1 MHRMREF
8 IFPLERVV
16 KPGGSLSLGAITA
29 ALALTASALVPARAE
44 LLAVAPHGFVSQ
56 HVLVLAAP
64 PDRAWQALTTD
75 IAGWWDAEHS
85 FGGKASGFKLD
96 ARAGGCFCETLDD
109 GGSIQHMTVVHAR
122 PGTRLVLHGGLGPL
136 ARMGVAGSMS
146 FELAPHEQGTELRY
160 RYEVG
165 GFTAEGLEGIAPAVD
180 AVQLGQLQ
188 RLQAYV
194 AGESFPD
201 G

>member
-1 MHRMREF
+1 
-8 IFPLERVV
+8 
-16 KPGGSLSLGAITA
+16 
-29 ALALTASALVPARAE
+29 
-44 LLAVAPHGFVSQ
+44 
-56 HVLVLAAP
+56 
-64 PDRAWQALTTD
+64 
-75 IAGWWDAEHS
+75 
-85 FGGKASGFKLD
+85 
-96 ARAGGCFCETLDD
+96 
-109 GGSIQHMTVVHAR
+109 
-122 PGTRLVLHGGLGPL
+122 
-136 ARMGVAGSMS
+136 MS

-165 GFTAEGLEGIAPAVD
+165 GFTADGLEGIAPAVD

>member
-75 IAGWWDAEHS
+75 TSDAGNYRVSGRAFVWW
-85 FGGKASGFKLD
+85 
-96 ARAGGCFCETLDD
+96 
-109 GGSIQHMTVVHAR
+109 
-122 PGTRLVLHGGLGPL
+122 
-136 ARMGVAGSMS
+136 
-146 FELAPHEQGTELRY
+146 
-160 RYEVG
+160 
-165 GFTAEGLEGIAPAVD
+165 
-180 AVQLGQLQ
+180 
-188 RLQAYV
+188 
-194 AGESFPD
+194 
-201 G
+201 

>member
-1 MHRMREF
+1 MK
-8 IFPLERVV
+8 PRV
-16 KPGGSLSLGAITA
+16 SLTLCAVTA
-29 ALALTASALVPARAE
+29 AIALATSALVPARAE

-75 IAGWWDAEHS
+75 IARWWDAEHS
-85 FGGKASGFKLD
+85 FGGKASGFTLD
-96 ARAGGCFCETLDD
+96 TRAGGCFCETLDD

-146 FELAPHEQGTELRY
+146 FELAPHEQGSELRY

-165 GFTAEGLEGIAPAVD
+165 GFTVDGLEGIAPAVD

-188 RLQAYV
+188 RLQAYI
-194 AGESFPD
+194 AGEPCP
-201 G
+201 GG